1 MRQFDYTK
9 KWKKMLTP
17 EIVRYLTTIHE
28 YKGEQ
33 RLIAEHHADV
43 LESLVEVAKIQSTE
57 SSNKIEGIYTSDE
70 CLKKNVLDKT
80 MPKTRNEREIAGYR
94 DVLNTIHENFPHIPI
109 RKSSSNRS
117 PDDNTFIF
125 ASLRTAGYQYSSEEF
140 EKYLQAQGM
149 LHSFSRKGNPYDNA
163 CIESFHSVLKKEELY
178 TTTYYTFEE
187 AKSALFEYI
196 ESFYNRKRRHSAL
209 DYKTPQQ
216 VEDEAL
222 AA

>member
-1 MRQFDYTK
+1 ME
-9 KWKKMLTP
+9 KMLTP

-57 SSNKIEGIYTSDE
+57 SSNKIEGVYTSDE
-70 CLKKNVLDKT
+70 RLKKIVLDKT

-125 ASLRTAGYQYSSEEF
+125 ASLRTTGDQYPRPGFAYHWPRE
-140 EKYLQAQGM
+140 
-149 LHSFSRKGNPYDNA
+149 
-163 CIESFHSVLKKEELY
+163 
-178 TTTYYTFEE
+178 
-187 AKSALFEYI
+187 
-196 ESFYNRKRRHSAL
+196 
-209 DYKTPQQ
+209 
-216 VEDEAL
+216 
-222 AA
+222 

>member
-70 CLKKNVLDKT
+70 RLKKIVLDKT
-80 MPKTRNEREIAGYR
+80 MPKTGMCLTQYTRISRTFQSVIHSYYNFIEICINLR
-94 DVLNTIHENFPHIPI
+94 MPLMVDNLRLLTI
-109 RKSSSNRS
+109 
-117 PDDNTFIF
+117 
-125 ASLRTAGYQYSSEEF
+125 
-140 EKYLQAQGM
+140 
-149 LHSFSRKGNPYDNA
+149 
-163 CIESFHSVLKKEELY
+163 
-178 TTTYYTFEE
+178 
-187 AKSALFEYI
+187 
-196 ESFYNRKRRHSAL
+196 
-209 DYKTPQQ
+209 
-216 VEDEAL
+216 
-222 AA
+222 

>member
-1 MRQFDYTK
+1 MITRKNGKKYLRQKSCVTLQQFMNT
-9 KWKKMLTP
+9 
-17 EIVRYLTTIHE
+17 R
-28 YKGEQ
+28 GEQ

-94 DVLNTIHENFPHIPI
+94 DVLNTIHENFPHVPI

-125 ASLRTAGYQYSSEEF
+125 ASLRTTG
-140 EKYLQAQGM
+140 
-149 LHSFSRKGNPYDNA
+149 D
-163 CIESFHSVLKKEELY
+163 
-178 TTTYYTFEE
+178 
-187 AKSALFEYI
+187 
-196 ESFYNRKRRHSAL
+196 
-209 DYKTPQQ
+209 
-216 VEDEAL
+216 
-222 AA
+222 